1 MTTQTQVFNGGYGF
15 VAILDAAANQ
25 KARELGA
32 RRYAKKCGEVAGL
45 EYAPGLPHVTLY
57 HAKVQG
63 APADQVRAVL
73 NKLGPLVKEKIS
85 FGPVAVYGDK
95 FLFWNAE
102 ISSALREAHRQ
113 ALALSTFLD
122 PKARAPAQQEDLTL
136 SQQERDNI
144 ARFGHPL
151 VLDLQ
156 LPHITLGYDSAGL
169 AKDQP
174 LEHVSHVGTVEHIVF
189 ARIGQ
194 YGRVEEILFSYPVAA

>member
-15 VAILDAAANQ
+15 VAILDTTTN
-25 KARELGA
+25 KKVRELGA
-32 RRYAKKCGEVAGL
+32 RRYAKKHDDVAGL
-45 EYAPGLPHVTLY
+45 EYVPGLPHVTLY

-63 APADQVRAVL
+63 APVYQVQAIL
-73 NKLGPLVKEKIS
+73 AKLGSLAGEKIS
-85 FGPVAVYGDK
+85 FGPVAVYGEK

-102 ISSALREAHRQ
+102 ISAALREAHRE

-169 AKDQP
+169 AQDQP
-174 LEHVSHVGTVEHIVF
+174 VQHVTHIGTVERVVF

-194 YGRVEEILFSYPVAA
+194 YGRVEEILFSCPVAA

>member
-122 PKARAPAQQEDLTL
+122 PKARAPAQQEGLIL
-136 SQQERDNI
+136 GEQERKNI
-144 ARFGHPL
+144 SQYGHPL
-151 VLDLQ
+151 VRNLQ

-169 AKDQP
+169 AQDQP
-174 LEHVSHVGTVEHIVF
+174 VQHVTHIGTVERVVF
-189 ARIGQ
+189 ACIGQ
-194 YGRVEEILFSYPVAA
+194 YGRVEEIIFSCPVAA